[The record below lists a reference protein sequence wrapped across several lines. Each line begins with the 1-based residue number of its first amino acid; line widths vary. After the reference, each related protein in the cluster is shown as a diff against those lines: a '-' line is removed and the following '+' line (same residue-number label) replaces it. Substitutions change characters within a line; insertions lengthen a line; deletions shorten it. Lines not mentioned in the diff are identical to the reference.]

1 MKPMGVP
8 RQVRVFWLVLTGA
21 TLLML
26 TVGAFLFLREVKAI
40 RAQSQRLPV
49 LSEVPEFVLL
59 ERSGKEMGLADLL
72 GHVWVA
78 DFIFTHCAGPCPLLS
93 AQMQALQAPLR
104 KYPDTRLV
112 SFSVD
117 PERDTPEVLSGYA
130 ERYLADRDRW
140 LFLTGEKSGVY
151 SVIRNGF
158 QLGVGGVEEGTDQI
172 MHSLRFALVDRKG
185 RVRAYYD
192 GTDPGMAKK
201 LLPDLRM
208 LLKESR

>member
-26 TVGAFLFLREVKAI
+26 TVGTFLFLREVKAI
-40 RAQSQRLPV
+40 RALSQRLPV

-59 ERSGKEMGLADLL
+59 ERNGNEVGLSDLL

-117 PERDTPEVLSGYA
+117 PERDTPEVLSRYA
-130 ERYLADRDRW
+130 ERYLADPDHW

-151 SVIRNGF
+151 SVIRDGF

-192 GTDPGMAKK
+192 GTDPGLSKK
-201 LLPDLRM
+201 LLPDMKM
-208 LLKESR
+208 LLKESD

>member
-1 MKPMGVP
+1 MGAP

-59 ERSGKEMGLADLL
+59 ERSGDEMGLSELL
-72 GHVWVA
+72 GNVWVA
-78 DFIFTHCAGPCPLLS
+78 DFVFTHCAGPCPLLS

-104 KYPDTRLV
+104 KYPDARLV

-117 PERDTPEVLSGYA
+117 PERDTPAVLSGYA
-130 ERYLADRDRW
+130 DRYLADEDRW
-140 LFLTGEKSGVY
+140 LFLTGEKTEVY

-172 MHSLRFALVDRKG
+172 MHSLRFALVDRQG

-192 GTDPGMAKK
+192 GTDPGLVKK
-201 LLPDLRM
+201 LLPDMKM
-208 LLKESR
+208 LLKESE

>member
-1 MKPMGVP
+1 MGVP
-8 RQVRVFWLVLTGA
+8 RQVRVFWLVLAGA

-26 TVGAFLFLREVKAI
+26 TVGTFLFLRELKAI
-40 RAQSQRLPV
+40 RAQSQRMPV
-49 LSEVPEFVLL
+49 LGQVPDFLL
-59 ERSGKEMGLADLL
+59 VERSGRQMGLSELL
-72 GHVWVA
+72 GRVWVA

-93 AQMQALQAPLR
+93 AKMQALQAPLR
-104 KYPDTRLV
+104 KYPDARLV

-117 PERDTPEVLSGYA
+117 PERDTPEVLTGYA
-130 ERYLADRDRW
+130 DRYLADADRW
-140 LFLTGEKSGVY
+140 LFLTGEKPGVY

-192 GTDPGMAKK
+192 GTDPGLVKK

-208 LLKESR
+208 LLKESE

>member
-1 MKPMGVP
+1 MGVP
-8 RQVRVFWLVLTGA
+8 RQVRVFWLVLIGA

-49 LSEVPEFVLL
+49 LSEVPEFVLV
-59 ERSGKEMGLADLL
+59 ERSGSDVRLSDLL
-72 GHVWVA
+72 GRVWVA

-104 KYPDTRLV
+104 EMPDTRLV

-117 PERDTPEVLSGYA
+117 PERDTPGVLSEYA
-130 ERYLADRDRW
+130 DRYLADEDRW
-140 LFLTGEKSGVY
+140 LFLTGEKDRVY
-151 SVIRNGF
+151 SVIREGF
-158 QLGVGGVEEGTDQI
+158 QLGVGGVEAGTDQI

-192 GTDPGMAKK
+192 GTDPGLPKK
-201 LLPDLRM
+201 LLPELRM
-208 LLKESR
+208 LLNESD

>member
-1 MKPMGVP
+1 MGVP
-8 RQVRVFWLVLTGA
+8 RQVRVFWLVAAGA

-26 TVGAFLFLREVKAI
+26 TVGTFLFLREVKAI

-49 LSEVPEFVLL
+49 LSEVPEFSLL
-59 ERSGKEMGLADLL
+59 ERSGKETGLSDLL

-104 KYPDTRLV
+104 KYPEARLV

-117 PERDTPEVLSGYA
+117 PERDTPEVLSEYA
-130 ERYLADRDRW
+130 DRYLADEDRW
-140 LFLTGEKSGVY
+140 LFLTGEKPGVY
-151 SVIRNGF
+151 RVIRKGF

-172 MHSLRFALVDRKG
+172 MHSLRFALVDRRG

-192 GTDPGMAKK
+192 GTDSGLAKK
-201 LLPDLRM
+201 LLPDLKM
-208 LLKESR
+208 LLKESD

>member
-1 MKPMGVP
+1 MGAP

-40 RAQSQRLPV
+40 RAHSQRLPV

-59 ERSGKEMGLADLL
+59 ERSGDEMGLSELL
-72 GHVWVA
+72 GNVWVA

-104 KYPDTRLV
+104 KYPDARLV

-117 PERDTPEVLSGYA
+117 PERDTPAVLSGYA
-130 ERYLADRDRW
+130 DRYLADEDRW
-140 LFLTGEKSGVY
+140 LFLTGEKTEVY

-172 MHSLRFALVDRKG
+172 MHSLRFALVDRQG

-192 GTDPGMAKK
+192 GTDPGLAKK
-201 LLPDLRM
+201 LLPDMKM
-208 LLKESR
+208 LLKESE

>member
-1 MKPMGVP
+1 MGAP

-40 RAQSQRLPV
+40 RAQSQRFPV
-49 LSEVPEFVLL
+49 LSEVPDFVLL
-59 ERSGKEMGLADLL
+59 ERNGDEMGLSELL

-104 KYPDTRLV
+104 KYPDARLV

-117 PERDTPEVLSGYA
+117 PERDTPEVLSEYA
-130 ERYLADRDRW
+130 DRYLADADRW
-140 LFLTGEKSGVY
+140 LFLTGEKPGVY

-192 GTDPGMAKK
+192 GTDPDLAKK
-201 LLPDLRM
+201 LLPDMKM
-208 LLKESR
+208 LLKESE

>member
-1 MKPMGVP
+1 MGVP
-8 RQVRVFWLVLTGA
+8 RQVRVFWLVLAGA

-49 LSEVPEFVLL
+49 LSQVPEFALL
-59 ERSGKEMGLADLL
+59 ERSGRGMSLADLI
-72 GHVWVA
+72 GRVWVA

-93 AQMQALQAPLR
+93 ANMQALQAPLR
-104 KYPDTRLV
+104 KYKDARLV

-117 PERDTPEVLSGYA
+117 PERDTPPVLSEYA
-130 ERYLADRDRW
+130 DRYLADEDRW
-140 LFLTGEKSGVY
+140 LFLTGEKPRVY
-151 SVIRNGF
+151 AVIREGF

-172 MHSLRFALVDRKG
+172 MHSLRFALVDKKG

-192 GTDPGMAKK
+192 GTDPVLAKK
-201 LLPDLRM
+201 LLPDLMM
-208 LLKESR
+208 LLKESD

>member
-1 MKPMGVP
+1 MGVP
-8 RQVRVFWLVLTGA
+8 RQVRVFWLVLIGA

-49 LSEVPEFVLL
+49 LSEVPEFVLV
-59 ERSGKEMGLADLL
+59 ERSGTDVRLSDLL
-72 GHVWVA
+72 GRVWVA

-104 KYPDTRLV
+104 EMPDARLV

-117 PERDTPEVLSGYA
+117 PERDTPGVLSEYA
-130 ERYLADRDRW
+130 DRYLADKDRW
-140 LFLTGEKSGVY
+140 LFLTGEKARVY
-151 SVIRNGF
+151 SVILEGF
-158 QLGVGGVEEGTDQI
+158 QLGVGGVEAGTDQI
-172 MHSLRFALVDRKG
+172 MHSLRFALVDKKG

-192 GTDPGMAKK
+192 GTDPGLPRK
-201 LLPDLRM
+201 LLPELRM
-208 LLKESR
+208 LLKESN

>member
-1 MKPMGVP
+1 MGVP
-8 RQVRVFWLVLTGA
+8 RQVRVFWLVLIGA

-49 LSEVPEFVLL
+49 LSEVPEFVLA
-59 ERSGKEMGLADLL
+59 ERSGTDVRLSDLL
-72 GHVWVA
+72 GRVWVA

-104 KYPDTRLV
+104 EMPDTRLV

-117 PERDTPEVLSGYA
+117 PERDTPEVLSEYA
-130 ERYLADRDRW
+130 DRYLADEDRW
-140 LFLTGEKSGVY
+140 LFLTGEKDRVY
-151 SVIRNGF
+151 SVIREGF
-158 QLGVGGVEEGTDQI
+158 QLGVGGVEAGTDQI

-192 GTDPGMAKK
+192 GTDPGLPRK
-201 LLPDLRM
+201 LLPELRM
-208 LLKESR
+208 LLKESN